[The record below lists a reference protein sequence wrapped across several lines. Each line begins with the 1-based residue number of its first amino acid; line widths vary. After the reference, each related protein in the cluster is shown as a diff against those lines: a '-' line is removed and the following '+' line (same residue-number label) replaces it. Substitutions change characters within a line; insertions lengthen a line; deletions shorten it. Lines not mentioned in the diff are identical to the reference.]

1 VDFTPADPSIEYI
14 PLTNTLTKIF
24 QNPNFRATLSGFTIS
39 DWYLNASWAWNFLKY
54 DLSKLN
60 LKDDFAV
67 EMRVKLDEILKTS
80 SSINYLLDLVNS
92 DLIIE
97 NKEIGSTLSNST
109 YQNISKYLDNNFHTI
124 ILRNNWEISIDWDK
138 FDTEIFTEKQK
149 ISGDLYVWVNYDHDD
164 YVWDSY
170 SRYFNN
176 KIDYIKIYNKK

>member
-1 VDFTPADPSIEYI
+1 
-14 PLTNTLTKIF
+14 
-24 QNPNFRATLSGFTIS
+24 
-39 DWYLNASWAWNFLKY
+39 LKY

-124 ILRNNWEISIDWDK
+124 ILRNN
-138 FDTEIFTEKQK
+138 
-149 ISGDLYVWVNYDHDD
+149 
-164 YVWDSY
+164 
-170 SRYFNN
+170 
-176 KIDYIKIYNKK
+176 